1 VKKTLLSWTLLLLAG
16 LLYMHCTEKSPQS
29 PAKFNLSKADGCVS
43 CHTNADLLKS
53 LATPLPPVT
62 ESGEG

>member
-1 VKKTLLSWTLLLLAG
+1 
-16 LLYMHCTEKSPQS
+16 MHCAEKSPQS